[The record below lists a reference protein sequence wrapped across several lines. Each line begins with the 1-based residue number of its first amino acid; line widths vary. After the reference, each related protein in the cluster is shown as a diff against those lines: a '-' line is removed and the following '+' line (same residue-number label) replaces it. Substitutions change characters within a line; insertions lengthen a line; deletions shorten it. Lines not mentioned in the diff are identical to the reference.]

1 MNSPDEGVRVNRKM
15 AFGLVLVLVGIKL
28 ALVGLAGAWMTEA
41 APVAATPE
49 EAVERVLQAAY
60 RGQVAEAA
68 RYFEGGRQVW
78 EHSPSWMEQYL
89 DNVTDRGNA
98 VAYQVRAE
106 VKRNDAAMLQISTYS
121 DHERTNPL
129 GTAVWHFVREGGGWV
144 IRKVE

>member
-15 AFGLVLVLVGIKL
+15 AFGLVLLLVGIKL

-49 EAVERVLQAAY
+49 EAVEQVLQAAY
-60 RGQVAEAA
+60 KGQVGGAA
-68 RYFEGGRQVW
+68 RYFEGGLQVW

-89 DNVTDRGNA
+89 DRVTDRGNA
-98 VAYQVRAE
+98 VAYKVQVEAMRGE
-106 VKRNDAAMLQISTYS
+106 VAMLQISTYS
-121 DHERTNPL
+121 DHEQTNPL
-129 GTAVWHFVREGGGWV
+129 RTTVWHFVREGGGWV